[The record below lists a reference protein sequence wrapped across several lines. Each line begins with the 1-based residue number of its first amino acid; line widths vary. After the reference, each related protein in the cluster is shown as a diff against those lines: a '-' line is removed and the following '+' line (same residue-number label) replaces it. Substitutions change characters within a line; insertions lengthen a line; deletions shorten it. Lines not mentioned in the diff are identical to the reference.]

1 MALTNYVGQSVILHL
16 DLLRDGT
23 WAGRENGPNTV
34 LPVGFV
40 VYLFQVMASRL
51 WLGRFRFGPLEW
63 LWRMLTYGSWIPLT
77 K

>member
-1 MALTNYVGQSVILHL
+1 VICTFIFY
-16 DLLRDGT
+16 GT
-23 WAGRENGPNTV
+23 GFGLGGEMGPTLY
-34 LPVGFV
+34 LPVGFA
-40 VYLFQVMASRL
+40 VYLFQVMASHV